1 MNSDANTELMHSNI
15 DIEETGEM
23 QSNGKNECET
33 YTSYENIS
41 RTGNLEE
48 KRSSIMEQE
57 RAIKRGREVDPE
69 EIWST
74 VSRKSKKFGRAGGEN
89 EETRIPEDTVE
100 VCVTGMERLP
110 KQFGL
115 AKSLKQENIQN
126 IIRIKYV
133 NAYKVLIQ
141 FSDEDSAETLVQS
154 KKFNENG
161 LKCHKTLEINQSY
174 GVINN
179 VDLDLS
185 EEEILVGLS
194 SETVIIAVK
203 RLKRRNRNDGH
214 WEPSEFVRICF
225 KGPSLPRY
233 IYIYDTRAQV
243 SPYIYPVTQC
253 SRCWRFGHSIRMCP
267 SLKIICPKCTRPHA
281 NCETTT
287 FKCNNC
293 AGQHMAMAK
302 ICPVFKKE
310 KRIREL
316 MSEFNVSYKKAI
328 TIYVPPSPTFIPL
341 EEEQLFNDTQKD
353 KETRN
358 NPPNLEEI
366 VMEAE
371 DTLTYANITKGPQ
384 EKPKKKSKAE
394 KRRNRAEKR
403 NIIQEKEDE
412 ISEITINE
420 SDPEENTQSKS
431 KMNAISWQMLLNKL
445 KEKLLAAES
454 NSWSDKVKACFGV
467 VLEGIFNFIM
477 QLLGDLPVCNLI
489 KQLWI
494 TTDHAY
500 Q

>member
-1 MNSDANTELMHSNI
+1 MNSDANMELIHNNI
-15 DIEETGEM
+15 DVEEIEETQCNEINEGEI
-23 QSNGKNECET
+23 
-33 YTSYENIS
+33 YTSSEITS
-41 RTGNLEE
+41 RTCNLEE
-48 KRSSIMEQE
+48 ERSSIMEQE
-57 RAIKRGREVDPE
+57 RATKRGREVDSE

-74 VSRKSKKFGRAGGEN
+74 VSRKSKKFGRAGGED
-89 EETRIPEDTVE
+89 EGTRIPEDTVE
-100 VCVTGMERLP
+100 VCVTGTERLP

-115 AKSLKQENIQN
+115 AKSLKQENIQH

-141 FSDEDSAETLVQS
+141 FSDENSAETLVQS

-185 EEEILVGLS
+185 EDEILAGLS
-194 SETVIIAVK
+194 SETVILAVK

-225 KGPSLPRY
+225 KGSSLPRY

-267 SLKIICPKCTRPHA
+267 SLKIICPKCTRSHA

-293 AGQHMAMAK
+293 TGRHMAMAK

-316 MSEFNVSYKKAI
+316 MAEFNCSYKKAM
-328 TIYVPPSPTFIPL
+328 TIYVPPSPIFIPY
-341 EEEQLFNDTQKD
+341 EEDQLINASQTV
-353 KETRN
+353 KEARS

-366 VMEAE
+366 VIEAE
-371 DTLTYANITKGPQ
+371 MTPTYANITKESK

-394 KRRNRAEKR
+394 KRRNRIEKR

-412 ISEITINE
+412 ISEMTIIE
-420 SDPEENTQSKS
+420 SDQEENTQPKS
-431 KMNAISWQMLLNKL
+431 KTNAMSWQMLLNKL

-454 NSWSDKVKACFGV
+454 NSWNDKIKACFSV
-467 VLEGIFNFIM
+467 VLERVFSFIM
-477 QLLGDLPVCNLI
+477 QLLGDLPVCNFI

-494 TTDHAY
+494 TTDHVY